1 MRIEGQLK
9 DHIVFPPG
17 NTISSEP
24 ASHPARQ
31 RQWRQ
36 AYQGRLQT
44 SMEIVLARNT
54 HAGSADANAHMTHQ
68 KNALVT

>member
-24 ASHPARQ
+24 ASRPARQ

-44 SMEIVLARNT
+44 GMEIIFAVMISTSRLGGCPTPA
-54 HAGSADANAHMTHQ
+54 
-68 KNALVT
+68 